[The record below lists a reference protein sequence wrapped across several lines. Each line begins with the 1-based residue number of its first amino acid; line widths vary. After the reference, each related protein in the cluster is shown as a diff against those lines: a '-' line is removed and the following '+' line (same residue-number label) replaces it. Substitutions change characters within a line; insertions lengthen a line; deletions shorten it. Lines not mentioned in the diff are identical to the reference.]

1 MHYILGLMIEQSMA
15 RDENKIENVK
25 EILPTNGQT
34 ILNNSILSREKRQDS
49 GPSNGKTTLKNF

>member
-1 MHYILGLMIEQSMA
+1 MIEQSMA